1 MTAHRLGRIGIA
13 TALAVGLFLAGA
25 VAVTRGGADPSAP
38 ETAPSTPDAAT
49 LLTPAAAGSLDGAI
63 ISLQARLKAF
73 PDDWK
78 SFASLGLAYVQQA
91 RITADPSYYPKAEG
105 VLQRSLDLHPQDNFE
120 AMVGMAALAAARHD
134 FAAALDWGERAKT
147 VNPYNGSVYG
157 VIGDAQVE
165 LGRYDDA
172 FATFQTMVD
181 TRPDLASYARVSY
194 ARELQGD
201 VAGAIRAM
209 KGAETFA
216 GTQADR
222 AWAANQ
228 LGELYFNSGRI
239 GEAAAQYRAATQLAP
254 EFVPPLAG
262 LAKVAWA
269 RGDVQEA
276 IDRYVEVTQRYP
288 SAEYVIALGDL
299 YESQSQTDLAQQQF
313 DLVVTIQ
320 RLFTAN
326 GVNVDLELSLF
337 QADQGD
343 APDALATARTEWGR
357 RHSIHVADA
366 LAWALHANGRDREAA
381 RYATKALALG
391 TQNALFEFHAGMIQ
405 LGLGDR
411 DAARRL
417 LQRAL
422 DTNPSFSIRYAS
434 VARTTLRSLEGGNE

>member
-1 MTAHRLGRIGIA
+1 MGRHRLGRIGIA
-13 TALAVGLFLAGA
+13 VALAVGLFLAGA
-25 VAVTRGGADPSAP
+25 VAVTRGGADPDTSGAALSA
-38 ETAPSTPDAAT
+38 PDAAT
-49 LLTPAAAGSLDGAI
+49 LLTPGAADSLEGAI
-63 ISLQARLKAF
+63 TSLQARLRAF

-78 SFASLGLAYVQQA
+78 SFASLGLAYVQEA
-91 RITADPSYYPKAEG
+91 RVTADPSYYPKAEG
-105 VLQRSLDLHPQDNFE
+105 VLQRSLDQHPQDNFE

-134 FAAALDWGERAKT
+134 FAAALDWGERAKD

-209 KGAETFA
+209 KGAEAFA

-228 LGELYFNSGRI
+228 LGELYFNSGRL
-239 GEAAAQYRAATQLAP
+239 GEAAAQYRRGTELAP
-254 EFVPPLAG
+254 AFVPPQAG

-269 RGDVQEA
+269 RGDVQDA

-288 SAEYVIALGDL
+288 SPEYVIALGDL
-299 YESQSQTDLAQQQF
+299 YEAQGEPDLAKAQF
-313 DLVVTIQ
+313 DLVGTIQ
-320 RLFTAN
+320 QLQTAN

-337 QADQGD
+337 QADQGH
-343 APDALATARTEWGR
+343 AAEALTTAREEWGR
-357 RHSIHVADA
+357 RHSIHVADS

-381 RYATKALALG
+381 RYSTKAMALG
-391 TQNALFEFHAGMIQ
+391 TRTALFEFHAGMIQ
-405 LGLGDR
+405 LGLADR
-411 DAARRL
+411 DAARQL

-422 DTNPSFSIRYAS
+422 DTNPYFSIRYAS
-434 VARTTLRSLEGGNE
+434 VARTTLHSLGGSR